1 MTMDVFY
8 YARALVSVS
17 EDDSKPPASD
27 TTILLWFFMVLLIVS
42 LVALIRFRF
51 NQQKKAVDPSGTS
64 LTRPLLAMLLVGAVI
79 LLAAAS
85 LGMTESD
92 DVQKLLIG
100 ALISLSSAAAAFFF
114 ASSNATEA
122 RKDLLAFNGD
132 WITAPSFEN
141 LTVGQAKSIAAV
153 TNFSLKL
160 QDPPPADSAIIESQT
175 PAAGTQV
182 RRSQEIA
189 VTTAKTA
196 GAEGSI
202 I

>member
-1 MTMDVFY
+1 MDVFY
-8 YARALVSVS
+8 YARALGSVS

-27 TTILLWFFMVLLIVS
+27 TTILLWFFMLMIIVS
-42 LVALIRFRF
+42 ILALIWFRLR
-51 NQQKKAVDPSGTS
+51 QQKRAVDPSGTS

-85 LGMTESD
+85 LGMTEAD

-122 RKDLLAFNGD
+122 RKDLLAFNSD
-132 WITAPSFEN
+132 WIAAPNFKD

-153 TNFSLKL
+153 TNFSLRL
-160 QDPPPADSAIIESQT
+160 QDPPPADTAIIEWQT
-175 PAAGTQV
+175 PDAGTQV
-182 RRSQEIA
+182 RRSQEIT
-189 VTTAKTA
+189 VSTAKK
-196 GAEGSI
+196 I
-202 I
+202 